1 MAFSIG
7 FRAYNLTDFSQHLS
21 KCPHC
26 AENKLMVFSSVDFFQ
41 FNAMP
46 IYPKKMKSWAVCR
59 GCSQKTKPG
68 DSPAIDQIIN
78 NIEQG
83 IEVPKSLKAGA
94 ILYPLAIISV
104 VAFILS
110 MEQH

>member
-7 FRAYNLTDFSQHLS
+7 FRAYNLTDFSQQMS

-26 AENKLMVFSSVDFFQ
+26 SENKLMVMSSVDFFQ

-46 IYPKKMKSWAVCR
+46 IYPKKLKSWAVCR
-59 GCSQKTKPG
+59 GCSKSIKAG
-68 DSPAIDQIIN
+68 DSGAIDQIISS
-78 NIEQG
+78 IEKG
-83 IEVPKSLKAGA
+83 IEVPKSLRAGA
-94 ILYPLAIISV
+94 ILYPLAVISV

-110 MEQH
+110 MER